1 MFEKTLESK
10 QAIITCYEMQKTIAL
25 QQKVPKAQVWAI
37 VKVVTSTCGNTCV
50 INQSHGHWL
59 LSNALTITIT
69 LIVNLQFE
77 TAKMFQVSNGMKALN
92 RFDSKL
98 LLF

>member
-37 VKVVTSTCGNTCV
+37 VKVTSTCGNTCV
-50 INQSHGHWL
+50 INQSHGRWL

-77 TAKMFQVSNGMKALN
+77 TAKMFQVSDGTKALN

>member
-1 MFEKTLESK
+1 LLRKAKDYCFT
-10 QAIITCYEMQKTIAL
+10 T
-25 QQKVPKAQVWAI
+25 KVPKAQVWAI

-59 LSNALTITIT
+59 LSNVLTITIT
-69 LIVNLQFE
+69 LIVDLQFE
-77 TAKMFQVSNGMKALN
+77 MAKMFQVSDGTKALN
-92 RFDSKL
+92 PFDSKL